1 MIILTISTSACY
13 KAQIRSS
20 PERGFKQLYTAT
32 CTESELCA
40 AKTVV
45 RKNFCHAAAESVRL
59 LKDADEIKQ
68 HLGDF
73 FADPRRKQVFNVW
86 TFNPQAR

>member
-1 MIILTISTSACY
+1 MTILTSSTSACY

-20 PERGFKQLYTAT
+20 PERGFEQLYTAT

-45 RKNFCHAAAESVRL
+45 RKNFGHPAAESVRQV
-59 LKDADEIKQ
+59 KDADEIKQ
-68 HLGDF
+68 LTGDYF
-73 FADPRRKQVFNVW
+73 RSPQIKQVFNVW
-86 TFNPQAR
+86 TFNPQAS